1 METASFCVSTF
12 SAPDFDAEEI
22 RATVASAFKENRTA
36 VPPQYDLSKNE
47 KGAFGAQVHLMP
59 ATGGCEGPLDI
70 GNYTDG
76 ENLISK
82 DPVLSMFVFENLP
95 QRLKRVIQHCKDR
108 HQSMVMGLSAM
119 VALSAEPKEPKQ
131 VELKIPANISKSMV
145 LHHLDQN
152 GEVGCAMFDAE
163 ANSLTNANKQ
173 ECGNFMSDLKRH
185 GLITLRLAMILA
197 ALRKA
202 ETKSEESL
210 IYCSDI
216 DFPIAMEI
224 TSCCIEHSFILST
237 TLPDEQTGMLKARN
251 PKPMMEL
258 FNNLPNPFT
267 LKEALE
273 VAETLHIKKRT
284 LYVYLKKAERKMI
297 EKIAPGYYKKL

>member
-22 RATVASAFKENRTA
+22 RATVASAFNENRTA

-131 VELKIPANISKSMV
+131 VELK
-145 LHHLDQN
+145 
-152 GEVGCAMFDAE
+152 
-163 ANSLTNANKQ
+163 
-173 ECGNFMSDLKRH
+173 
-185 GLITLRLAMILA
+185 
-197 ALRKA
+197 
-202 ETKSEESL
+202 
-210 IYCSDI
+210 
-216 DFPIAMEI
+216 
-224 TSCCIEHSFILST
+224 
-237 TLPDEQTGMLKARN
+237 
-251 PKPMMEL
+251 
-258 FNNLPNPFT
+258 
-267 LKEALE
+267 
-273 VAETLHIKKRT
+273 
-284 LYVYLKKAERKMI
+284 
-297 EKIAPGYYKKL
+297 